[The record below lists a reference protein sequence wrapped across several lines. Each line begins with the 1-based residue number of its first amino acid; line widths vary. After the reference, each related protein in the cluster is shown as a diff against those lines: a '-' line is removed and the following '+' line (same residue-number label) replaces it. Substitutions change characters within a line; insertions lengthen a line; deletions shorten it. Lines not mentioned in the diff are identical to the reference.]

1 MAGMVVTASMGVMNS
16 LLKKLTALLGDEYKL
31 LKGARDEVASLRDE
45 MSSMGALL
53 ARMDGMEALDAQ
65 QAEWRRKVREM
76 SYDME
81 DCVDLFMRRFGDGAG
96 GGNSK
101 AVGGLV
107 AQLRMLWSR
116 HNLARKIQKLK
127 ARVEDES
134 RRRGRYRLLDDHAA
148 RGNQQPSASPVTM
161 DPRISALYEEATA
174 LVGIDASLRKAI
186 GWLTDEEEG
195 EGARRQQLR
204 VVSIVGFGG
213 IGKSTLA
220 RRAYNETRGQ
230 FDCSAFV
237 SVSRSPNTKRIF
249 ADILSGVG
257 SQCDVSTDSEHQLID
272 KLREHLQDKRYL
284 IVIDDIWS
292 ENAWKII
299 SCAFVENYRRSRVI
313 TTTRHQ
319 NVASACLHTRNFHG
333 HVHRVEPLNN
343 EDSRRLFFRR
353 VFNSEDCP
361 EDFQTTS
368 EQILKKCG
376 GVPLAIISLAS
387 TLACQNNVMVIET
400 WEKMLNS
407 LCYRLETSPSL
418 EWMRHVLDL
427 SYKDLCPN
435 LRACMLYLGIF
446 PEDWVI
452 SKDDLVRR
460 WIAEGF
466 VCDAYGHVPEEIAE
480 GYFIELINRSIIQV
494 AEFNEYNEAISCRVH
509 DIMLDFIIS
518 KATEDNFFAIV
529 GTADQQHIRTGNPS
543 IRRVS
548 FRIDHMEC
556 DRVRLLG
563 AQSSSSN

>member
-272 KLREHLQDKRYL
+272 KLREHLQDKRYG
-284 IVIDDIWS
+284 I
-292 ENAWKII
+292 
-299 SCAFVENYRRSRVI
+299 
-313 TTTRHQ
+313 
-319 NVASACLHTRNFHG
+319 
-333 HVHRVEPLNN
+333 
-343 EDSRRLFFRR
+343 
-353 VFNSEDCP
+353 
-361 EDFQTTS
+361 
-368 EQILKKCG
+368 QILF
-376 GVPLAIISLAS
+376 SS
-387 TLACQNNVMVIET
+387 T
-400 WEKMLNS
+400 
-407 LCYRLETSPSL
+407 PF
-418 EWMRHVLDL
+418 L
-427 SYKDLCPN
+427 SHCW
-435 LRACMLYLGIF
+435 R
-446 PEDWVI
+446 
-452 SKDDLVRR
+452 
-460 WIAEGF
+460 
-466 VCDAYGHVPEEIAE
+466 
-480 GYFIELINRSIIQV
+480 
-494 AEFNEYNEAISCRVH
+494 
-509 DIMLDFIIS
+509 LDF
-518 KATEDNFFAIV
+518 N
-529 GTADQQHIRTGNPS
+529 
-543 IRRVS
+543 
-548 FRIDHMEC
+548 
-556 DRVRLLG
+556 
-563 AQSSSSN
+563 